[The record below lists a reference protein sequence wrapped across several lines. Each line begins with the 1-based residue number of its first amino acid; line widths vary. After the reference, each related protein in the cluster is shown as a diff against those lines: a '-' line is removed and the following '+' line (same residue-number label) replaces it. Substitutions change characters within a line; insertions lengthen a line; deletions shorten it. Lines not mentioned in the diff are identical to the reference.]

1 MGTRVRASVVCVDN
15 GDLLCVRLRDPLS
28 RIARLFAPG
37 GGVEAPETTAEA
49 AARETREET
58 GLEVSVDATT
68 ELTARYRYRWAGVDI
83 DCETHFF
90 RAQLRSSRTSAAPV
104 RDADY
109 NEGVVWL
116 PLNRLGELDFHASIA
131 QAIRAL
137 LPELRA
143 PGETES

>member
-1 MGTRVRASVVCVDN
+1 MSTRRRASVVCVDK
-15 GDLLCVRLRDPLS
+15 GDLLCVRLRDPVS

-37 GGVEAPETTAEA
+37 GQVEAPETTAEA

-58 GLEVSVDATT
+58 GLDVAVDASS
-68 ELTARYRYRWAGVDI
+68 ELTARYRYEWAGMDV

-90 RAQLRSSRTSAAPV
+90 RAQLRSERSSPALV
-104 RDADY
+104 RDANY

-116 PLNRLGELDFHASIA
+116 PLSRLCELDFHAPIA

-137 LPELRA
+137 LPELTDRA
-143 PGETES
+143 ETGS